1 MRLAAS
7 AGLTLLFLAP
17 PTAAPVALSAFF
29 AFGALMAGA
38 TAGALAIPQSPL
50 RHLWRLNPPAHAAL
64 LALGPWAAV
73 VMAVVSGA
81 CGAAAVGLWT
91 RAEWGRRTAVAV
103 LSVNLVGD
111 VANAVVRGDLRPLI
125 GVPIAA
131 GLIAYL
137 ASARVRAYCRG
148 MSPDP

>member
-1 MRLAAS
+1 MPGISSSSSRPSFLEHRPPAS
-7 AGLTLLFLAP
+7 L
-17 PTAAPVALSAFF
+17 VALSAFF

-38 TAGALAIPQSPL
+38 TAGALALPQSPL

-64 LALGPWAAV
+64 LALGPWAV
-73 VMAVVSGA
+73 VLMAAVSGA

-91 RAEWGRRTAVAV
+91 RTEWGRRTAVAL

-111 VANAVVRGDLRPLI
+111 AATAAVRGDLRTLI

-137 ASARVRAYCRG
+137 VSARVKAYCHG
-148 MSPDP
+148 VAPG